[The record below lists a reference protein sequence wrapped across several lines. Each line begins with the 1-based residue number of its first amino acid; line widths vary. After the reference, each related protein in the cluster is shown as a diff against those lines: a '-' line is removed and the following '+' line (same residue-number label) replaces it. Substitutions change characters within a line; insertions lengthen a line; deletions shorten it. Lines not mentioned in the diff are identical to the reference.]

1 MGRGGKIQDNITSER
16 ESGKWK
22 KVNNTGVYNIGNVP
36 VLKLNNRFMVLL
48 YYYQISMLSK
58 LYVYYKY
65 SFVRMNYY
73 MKDIKF
79 KEASW

>member
-36 VLKLNNRFMVLL
+36 VLKLNNRFIIIRLVCCLNFTC
-48 YYYQISMLSK
+48 ITNILS
-58 LYVYYKY
+58 Y
-65 SFVRMNYY
+65 
-73 MKDIKF
+73 
-79 KEASW
+79 A

>member
-48 YYYQISMLSK
+48 YYY
-58 LYVYYKY
+58 
-65 SFVRMNYY
+65 
-73 MKDIKF
+73 
-79 KEASW
+79 